1 MKKILAML
9 IATVTLMSISVSA
22 DTPMPKGAV
31 CPECLERETHIEKHK
46 ITQLIEWVPC
56 VHGGFHGK
64 DGYTEYGTQYAVICP
79 KCGKVGEWFVGDG
92 IYYYEPWAGC

>member
-46 ITQLIEWVPC
+46 ITQLIE
-56 VHGGFHGK
+56 
-64 DGYTEYGTQYAVICP
+64 
-79 KCGKVGEWFVGDG
+79 
-92 IYYYEPWAGC
+92 